1 MSGGGS
7 PPAGLPGGGG
17 ALPPG
22 RPGTEGAGL
31 AVGAGGGPRD
41 AGGGIALRRFPG
53 EVWGWLYDLQY
64 TQMNTVTPG
73 LKRTQPAGASNKLML
88 FSQEDCFN

>member
-1 MSGGGS
+1 MKTLLYYNDKSTYEGMSGGGRA
-7 PPAGLPGGGG
+7 PPGLPGGGG

-41 AGGGIALRRFPG
+41 TGGGTALRRLPG
-53 EVWGWLYDLQY
+53 EVCG
-64 TQMNTVTPG
+64 
-73 LKRTQPAGASNKLML
+73 
-88 FSQEDCFN
+88 

>member
-1 MSGGGS
+1 MSGGGRA
-7 PPAGLPGGGG
+7 PPGLPGGGG

-41 AGGGIALRRFPG
+41 TGGGTALRRLPG
-53 EVWGWLYDLQY
+53 EVCG
-64 TQMNTVTPG
+64 
-73 LKRTQPAGASNKLML
+73 
-88 FSQEDCFN
+88 

>member
-53 EVWGWLYDLQY
+53 EV
-64 TQMNTVTPG
+64 
-73 LKRTQPAGASNKLML
+73 
-88 FSQEDCFN
+88 